1 MEEKE
6 LLYQEHDTPEVIEQ
20 QEEQIPDEAHELA
33 QEAKPT
39 PQQSWKELRLKAE
52 RAEKLEKERDQY
64 FNMLKQIEQEALKYQ
79 QQQATALESEPE
91 EEFDI
96 NNLPDDDLIEGK
108 QLKQILS
115 QEQKRRAQLE
125 YNIKLQ
131 QKYTQEAAV
140 EASLKARYTDF
151 YDVVTP
157 ENIAALRESE
167 PDIAESLN
175 LNPSLEK
182 KAVGTYNAIKK
193 LGIYQGSG
201 DQYMQEKVR
210 AQQNASKPRPLNSIA
225 PQNGSSPLDQ
235 ANAFA
240 GGLTKEL
247 KAKLYAEMREKAR
260 SR

>member
-6 LLYQEHDTPEVIEQ
+6 LLYEEHGTPEVVEH
-20 QEEQIPDEAHELA
+20 QEEQIPDEAQELA

-79 QQQATALESEPE
+79 QQATADHSQPE
-91 EEFDI
+91 EEFDY

-108 QLKQILS
+108 QLKKILS

-125 YNIKLQ
+125 QTMKLQ

-140 EASLKARYTDF
+140 EASLKTRYADF

-157 ENIAALRESE
+157 ENIAALRDSE

-201 DQYMQEKVR
+201 DQYLQDKAR

-225 PQNGSSPLDQ
+225 PQSGGTPLDQ
-235 ANAFA
+235 ANAFS

-247 KAKLYAEMREKAR
+247 KAKLYAEMREKAQ